1 MENELGNVE
10 TDSVA
15 DLEVHVRELV
25 DPTDPIAEL
34 CAHVLDKEVDPI
46 LAGSAEAMAVG
57 NRADVNAHQASTPD
71 VGHIAEGF
79 EPLGDPQSSSLAWPL
94 RLWLTAMEQSSQR

>member
-1 MENELGNVE
+1 MENEFGNVE

-15 DLEVHVRELV
+15 DLEVSVCDLV
-25 DPTDPIAEL
+25 DPMDPIAEL
-34 CAHVLDKEVDPI
+34 CAHALDKEVDPI

-57 NRADVNAHQASTPD
+57 PRADVDVHPAIAPD

-79 EPLGDPQSSSLAWPL
+79 EPLGDPIVIQPSVAFEAVANH
-94 RLWLTAMEQSSQR
+94 RGTEQ